1 MTAVSADW
9 WLDEA
14 AHAGPEHLDPAYVA
28 GYDRKAALDVG
39 PDVALLRDHGLGP
52 GSVVVDLGAGTG
64 TFAAAVAPWC
74 GRVVAVDVSPAMV
87 AALRQRTAGLANV
100 EVVQAGFLSYEHRG
114 EPADAVFTRNALHQL
129 PDFWKGIALDRIAGL
144 LRPGGLLRL
153 HDLVWDFDPAE
164 AAERIPAWLAG
175 AVDDPAAGWTAAE
188 LAEHVRSEFSTYRR
202 LLEAL
207 LDRTGF
213 DVVDARFRRGAY
225 GAYTCR
231 RRAD

>member
-1 MTAVSADW
+1 MTGDW

-14 AHAGPEHLDPAYVA
+14 AHAGPEHLDPGYVA
-28 GYDRKAALDVG
+28 GYDRKAALDVA

-52 GSVVVDLGAGTG
+52 DSVVVDLGAGTG

-74 GRVVAVDVSPAMV
+74 GRVVAVDVSLAMV
-87 AALRQRTAGLANV
+87 AALRDRTAGLANV
-100 EVVQAGFLSYEHRG
+100 EVVRAGFLSYEHRG

-129 PDFWKGIALDRIAGL
+129 PDFWKGIALGRIAGL

-153 HDLVWDFDPAE
+153 RDLVWDFDPGE

-188 LAEHVRSEFSTYRR
+188 LAEHVRSECSTYRW

-213 DVVDARFRRGAY
+213 DVLDARFRRGAY

>member
-1 MTAVSADW
+1 MTGDW

-14 AHAGPEHLDPAYVA
+14 AHAGPEHLDPGYVA
-28 GYDRKAALDVG
+28 GYDRKAALDVA

-52 GSVVVDLGAGTG
+52 DSVVVDLGAGTG

-74 GRVVAVDVSPAMV
+74 GRVVAVDVSLAMV
-87 AALRQRTAGLANV
+87 AALRDRTAGLANV
-100 EVVQAGFLSYEHRG
+100 EVVRAGFLSYEHRG

-129 PDFWKGIALDRIAGL
+129 PDFWKGIALGRIAGL

-153 HDLVWDFDPAE
+153 RDLVWDFDPGE

-188 LAEHVRSEFSTYRR
+188 LAEHVRSEFSTYRW

-213 DVVDARFRRGAY
+213 DVLDARFRRGAY
-225 GAYTCR
+225 GAYACR

>member
-1 MTAVSADW
+1 MTGDW

-14 AHAGPEHLDPAYVA
+14 AHAGPEHLDPGYVA
-28 GYDRKAALDVG
+28 GYDRKAALDVA

-52 GSVVVDLGAGTG
+52 DSVVVDLGAGTG

-74 GRVVAVDVSPAMV
+74 GRVVAVDVSLAMV
-87 AALRQRTAGLANV
+87 AALRDRTAGLANV
-100 EVVQAGFLSYEHRG
+100 EVVRAGFLSYEHRG

-129 PDFWKGIALDRIAGL
+129 PDFWKGIALGRIAGL

-153 HDLVWDFDPAE
+153 RDLVWDFDPGE

-188 LAEHVRSEFSTYRR
+188 LAEHVRSEFSTYRW

-213 DVVDARFRRGAY
+213 DVLDARFRRGAY